1 VKYLIVFEKSSN
13 GYGAYA
19 PDLPGLGVVGRTLA
33 ETRKLM
39 QRGIEVYLEELQ
51 VSGGAVPK
59 PSASAMEYEF
69 VIPALHH
76 GKSPIRST
84 PAKRIHTK
92 RTPERAAAHG

>member
-1 VKYLIVFEKSSN
+1 MKYLIVFEKSSN

-51 VSGGAVPK
+51 VSAGAVSK
-59 PSASAMEYEF
+59 PSAS
-69 VIPALHH
+69 
-76 GKSPIRST
+76 SPIRST

-92 RTPERAAAHG
+92 PTPERAAAHG